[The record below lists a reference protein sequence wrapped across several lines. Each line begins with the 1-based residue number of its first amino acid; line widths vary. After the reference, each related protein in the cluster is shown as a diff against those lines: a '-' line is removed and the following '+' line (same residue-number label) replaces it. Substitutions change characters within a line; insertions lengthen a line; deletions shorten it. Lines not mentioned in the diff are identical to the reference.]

1 MSFYSKLLGAS
12 VRCSLL
18 GQRDQKAEHILHGI
32 TGMLFK
38 RKMIKTRKRIKM
50 KQRVKHKT
58 YMAKNI

>member
-18 GQRDQKAEHILHGI
+18 GQRDQKADTFYMASQVCFL
-32 TGMLFK
+32 K

-50 KQRVKHKT
+50 KQE
-58 YMAKNI
+58 